1 MLFDVFLFGIAI
13 VCTIVAALK
22 GEMIAASIFF
32 LALVLIYAF
41 TTISDIVAIFEG
53 SDEDEDDEE
62 GYI

>member
-32 LALVLIYAF
+32 LALVMIYSF

-53 SDEDEDDEE
+53 NDEDEDDEE

>member
-13 VCTIVAALK
+13 VCTIAAALK

-41 TTISDIVAIFEG
+41 TTVSDIVAIFEG
-53 SDEDEDDEE
+53 ATDEDDEE
-62 GYI
+62 GCI

>member
-32 LALVLIYAF
+32 LALVLIYTF
-41 TTISDIVAIFEG
+41 TTISDIVAIFE
-53 SDEDEDDEE
+53 SDDEDDEE
-62 GYI
+62 GCI